1 MGIED
6 MGGHMPVPRNP
17 LPTLDTLIET
27 QRRNPEDLGNRD
39 LLLDPR
45 AVLQTAFKVAQDRG
59 LAVPAHA
66 YDERHRELLPIRIVE
81 RMDTREFL
89 LRQPVGACA
98 PLLRLGS
105 IRHRASPRRL
115 SREVGMA
122 SNQRG
127 ALLGRRCTYGRH
139 HGRMQGR
146 DRSERALMERGQ
158 RDPWRMLIDVAK
170 SSNKGLLVRRVQG
183 CKRNWGHQ
191 RRDRSHTLLSNY
203 MRLRGERAMLAVP
216 VAGAGRPARGTQNHA
231 VGAR

>member
-66 YDERHRELLPIRIVE
+66 YDEPPRELLPIRIVE

-89 LRQPVGACA
+89 LRQPVEACA
-98 PLLRLGS
+98 RLLRLG
-105 IRHRASPRRL
+105 
-115 SREVGMA
+115 
-122 SNQRG
+122 
-127 ALLGRRCTYGRH
+127 
-139 HGRMQGR
+139 
-146 DRSERALMERGQ
+146 
-158 RDPWRMLIDVAK
+158 
-170 SSNKGLLVRRVQG
+170 
-183 CKRNWGHQ
+183 
-191 RRDRSHTLLSNY
+191 
-203 MRLRGERAMLAVP
+203 RLRH
-216 VAGAGRPARGTQNHA
+216 GAGPR
-231 VGAR
+231 